1 MRDANLSSIEILI
14 KKWTKK
20 TWYDK
25 VVFFC
30 TRQLSYWLLKSEK
43 INVCGNVEN
52 SFGCVTTHASLVP
65 ICKAKFGLMRTRTL
79 IIYRS
84 IFSKDSTAHLT
95 AIHQY
100 SESHR
105 TVHRTCFKCSDT
117 LSYYVATSF
126 KMFCSDGQKYV
137 F

>member
-1 MRDANLSSIEILI
+1 
-14 KKWTKK
+14 
-20 TWYDK
+20 
-25 VVFFC
+25 
-30 TRQLSYWLLKSEK
+30 
-43 INVCGNVEN
+43 VEN

-105 TVHRTCFKCSDT
+105 TVLRTCFKCSDT
-117 LSYYVATSF
+117 LSYITLPHLSKCFVQTSF
-126 KMFCSDGQKYV
+126 KMFCSYGAGLAWVNCDDLFNKALVTALINIQNDISKLNGQLAC
-137 F
+137 